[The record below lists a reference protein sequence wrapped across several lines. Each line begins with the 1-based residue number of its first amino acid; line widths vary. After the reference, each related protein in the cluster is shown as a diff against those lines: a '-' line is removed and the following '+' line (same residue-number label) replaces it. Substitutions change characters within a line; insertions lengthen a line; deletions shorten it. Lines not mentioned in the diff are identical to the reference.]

1 MSRAA
6 VSKLVLVTTAIA
18 LVALGASA
26 LVGCGLGG
34 DPTTTTAASTGAATT
49 ATAPPA
55 TGATT
60 TTAGGVSE
68 TTTTISSTDAP
79 PTTQPA
85 YTPPTG
91 DPERAAI
98 MDAQRAWMAA
108 QGLPS
113 DVVFVVDWL
122 RVSQGWAYSQVQ
134 PESTDGANKYEGL
147 DFLLQKSANGW
158 TVTDVFGAEGDVD
171 IGPNSIRDYFLA
183 RHPSAPP
190 SLFP

>member
-1 MSRAA
+1 MGRAGA
-6 VSKLVLVTTAIA
+6 SKLVLVTTAIA
-18 LVALGASA
+18 LVALGAST
-26 LVGCGLGG
+26 LLGCGQGSG
-34 DPTTTTAASTGAATT
+34 PTTTT

-55 TGATT
+55 EGVTT
-60 TTAGGVSE
+60 TTGDGVSE
-68 TTTTISSTDAP
+68 TTTTVSSPDAP

-85 YTPPTG
+85 YTPPKG

-113 DVVFVVDWL
+113 DVVFVVDRL
-122 RVSQGWAYSQVQ
+122 RVSRGWAYSQVQ

-147 DFLLQKSANGW
+147 DFLLQEDANGW

-171 IGPNSIRDYFLA
+171 IGPNSVRDYFLA